1 MEIKD
6 VTKKIIVR
14 TDYIADDGA
23 VFISKDACMKY
34 EEASFFQTRKLLKVL
49 NKKPLSGYDITGESA
64 ASDYTVEIFDI
75 QTEDDL
81 NNLKEYLVQK
91 MIYNQCEE
99 EALDLCFD
107 SNYKGNE
114 ERKDYTFDG
123 VTAGHEVMIFWNR
136 SLNWFWVYRD
146 GSIKSYLE
154 FFKDRIESLIK

>member
-1 MEIKD
+1 MKIKE
-6 VTKKIIVR
+6 VTKTIIVR

-23 VFISKDACMKY
+23 VFNSEEACKQY
-34 EEASFFQTRKLLKVL
+34 EESAMFQLRKSLKVL
-49 NKKPLSGYDITGESA
+49 NKKPISGYDITGETA
-64 ASDYTVEIFDI
+64 ASDCTVEIFDI

-99 EALDLCFD
+99 EALDLCFY

-114 ERKDYTFDG
+114 ERKGYTFDG
-123 VTAGHEVMIFWNR
+123 VTVGHEVMIFWNR

-154 FFKDRIESLIK
+154 FFKDRIDNLIK